1 MIEIPGYQ
9 VLSQIYESS
18 NSQVYRGISETDH
31 RSVIVKILKQDFPT
45 VAELTRYKQEYEILR
60 NLNLDGVIKAYGLE
74 TYQRTLA
81 LILEDFGGVSLK
93 TWMRDSA
100 VADRLANRKFSLGE
114 FLNIA
119 IDLAESLEHIHAANI
134 IHKDINPSNIV
145 YNAATKQLKIIDF
158 GIATVLTG
166 SQTPLKNPTVLEGTL
181 AYISPEQT
189 GRMNRS
195 IDYRTDF
202 YSLGVT
208 FYEMLCNVVPFD
220 TLDPMELVHCHIA
233 KQPVPPHEIN
243 PEIPQALS
251 GIILKLLAKNAEDR
265 YQSAWGIKADL
276 VLALMQLESIGSIEC
291 IFPGEHD
298 ISDKFQISQKL
309 YGRKEEVEKLQRAFE
324 RISRQEALTDE
335 SEKLTN
341 KKTEMMLVAGFAGV
355 GKSAAVQE
363 VCKSFTKGSGY
374 FISGKFDQ
382 LQRNIPYI
390 AIVSAFQELV
400 RQLLSESAADLEQWR
415 GKILGVLGNNAQ
427 AIADVIPEIELIIG
441 KQPAVA
447 ELGSIE
453 SENRFYLIFQN
464 FIRLFDTKEHFLV
477 IFLDDLQWADPASL
491 KLIRLLMTGEVG
503 GASAFTRPQNLLLIG
518 AYRDNEVNQ
527 NHPLMRTIEAIQK
540 AGVTVSKI
548 SLAPLEIDA
557 IARLI
562 ADTLRRDFDSVKP
575 LAELV
580 QQKTGGNPFFV
591 KEFLKT
597 IYENNLIFFDWDC
610 LSWQWD
616 LPGIEAMSITDNVVE
631 LTIKKLQ
638 QLPPSTQ
645 RVLQLAACVGADFN
659 LNDLAVVCE
668 QSARGVFEDLKV
680 AIQAGLILPISE
692 LNSDLLIL
700 EYAFSHDR
708 VQQAA
713 YDLIE
718 IQETA
723 AVNLKIGRLLLE
735 KTQPEQ
741 LADKIF
747 KIVDHLNSGVLYLL
761 TENCETA
768 CIKELDEIAK
778 LNLIAGKKAK
788 AATAYKAAMAYLTL
802 GRSLL
807 PENAWETQYNLT
819 LDIHLEAV
827 EAAYLIGDFQQMDS
841 LAEVVQHQAK
851 TLIDKVKVYEV
862 KIQAYKT
869 QNKLLE
875 AIKIALQVSEQ
886 LGVSFSESPTPTD
899 MQKFLAETGALVPKT
914 GIDSLINL
922 PEMTDIYVRAALGI
936 LSKINPV
943 TYITSQ
949 PLFLLVVLAQ
959 VKLSIQR
966 GNAPESAVAYASY
979 GQILNGIFQEIE
991 SASQLGD
998 LALNLASYFD
1008 NKTIKSQT
1016 LFIVATFILYLKKHI
1031 KEAAL
1036 LLLETYS
1043 LALETGKLDFASYSA
1058 KEKCQY
1064 GYWMGQP
1071 LTELAA
1077 EMATYSQVLDNF
1089 KQGIPLKSLQIFH
1102 QAVINLLGQVENPCQ
1117 LVGEAFNETASLPL
1131 LMQSNYRTA
1140 IFNFYLNK
1148 LILCYLFE
1156 DHHQALENAEL
1167 AKLYLDGVTGNIVV
1181 PVLYFYDSLVRL
1193 AVYEDGNKSQ
1203 PDILLQQVAENQAKM
1218 QQWAQQAPMN
1228 FLHKFYLVEAERQR
1242 VLKAYVEAMENY
1254 DRAIS
1259 LAQQNEY
1266 INEEA
1271 LSNELAAKFYQ
1282 AWGKEKIASVYMND
1296 ARYCYT
1302 LWGAEAKVKD
1312 LSERYPQLLTRF
1324 KVENFR
1330 MEDADPT
1337 IASVVSTSST
1347 ASEILDLG
1355 AVMKACHAISSEI
1368 VLDSLLGKMI
1378 KIIME
1383 NAGAEKGFILT
1394 ETAGEWVVEIAGQL
1408 TLDQAIV
1415 TRSMPVCVQDPDAET
1430 GDCAYLPMSIINYV
1444 ARTKE
1449 NVVLNDAAQEIAFT
1463 QDSYIIA
1470 VQPKSVLCTTIQNQG
1485 QLIGILYLENNLT
1498 TGVFTRVGEA
1508 SRNENRLSVTQLLC
1522 SQAAISLQNARLYE
1536 ELENYSQTLEA
1547 KVEVRTQELQQE
1559 IIERKLLEEKL
1570 QASESKMR
1578 GVFEAMTDI
1587 VLLLDAQGNVEVV
1600 PTNVTSLYPPEIDI
1614 ISHTIAA
1621 FFIDEN
1627 TDNWWQPVRQV
1638 LETHQTINLDY
1649 YLPINERQVWFTA
1662 CIAPLANDLAIW
1674 VAHDISD
1681 VYQELHLRQQAETA
1695 LQNKNDELVKALQE
1709 LQLTQQELIQSEKMA
1724 ALGQLIAGVAHEINT
1739 PLGAIRSSV
1748 ENIANFL
1755 GETLLQLPDF
1765 FQSLSPERQQDF
1777 LALLHNSNSQTS
1789 SLSTKEKRQVKRAL
1803 TRKLES
1809 FAIANADTVADTFV
1823 DLGIYDKIEPFL
1835 PLLQDPESGNILNK
1849 AYKLGTLQ
1857 KSTNTIKT
1865 AIDRAAKVVFALKNY
1880 THWDASGEKVLAK
1893 LTDGID
1899 TILTLYYNQLKQGVE
1914 VIKNYESNL
1923 PEIFCYPDELNQ
1935 VWTNLIHN
1943 ALQAM
1948 GNKGTLTID
1957 ANQQDNYL
1965 RVKITDSGAGIPPE
1979 IMSRIFEPF
1988 FTTKPPGEGS
1998 GLGLDI
2004 VRKIVEKHQGKIK
2017 VESVP
2022 GKTTFTVSIPISG

>member
-9 VLSQIYESS
+9 VLSQIYESA
-18 NSQVYRGISETDH
+18 NSQVYRGIRETDH
-31 RSVIVKILKQDFPT
+31 RSVIIKILKQDFPT
-45 VAELTRYKQEYEILR
+45 VAELTRYKQEYEIIR

-81 LILEDFGGVSLK
+81 LILEDFGGGSLK
-93 TWMRDSA
+93 TWMRDWA
-100 VADRLANRKFSLGE
+100 LADREANRQLTLLE

-145 YNAATKQLKIIDF
+145 YNPATKQLKFIDF
-158 GIATVLTG
+158 GIATVLSK
-166 SQTPLKNPTVLEGTL
+166 SQTLLKNPTVLEGTL

-189 GRMNRS
+189 GRMNRC

-208 FYEMLCNVVPFD
+208 FYEMLCNAVPFD

-233 KQPVPPHEIN
+233 KHPLPPHQIN
-243 PEIPQALS
+243 PEIPPALS

-276 VLALMQLESIGSIEC
+276 VLALMQLESSGSIEC

-309 YGRKEEVEKLQRAFE
+309 YGRKEEIERVLAAFK
-324 RISRQEALTDE
+324 RISDDE
-335 SEKLTN
+335 TLANDKQKLRDN
-341 KKTEMMLVAGFAGV
+341 KTEMMLLAGAAGV
-355 GKSAAVQE
+355 GKSAVVQE
-363 VCKSFTKGSGY
+363 ICKSVTKGGGY

-382 LQRNIPYI
+382 LQRNIPYR

-400 RQLLSESAADLEQWR
+400 RQLLSESAAELEQWR
-415 GKILGVLGNNAQ
+415 QKIIAVLGNNAQ

-447 ELGSIE
+447 ELESIE
-453 SENRFYLIFQN
+453 SQNRFYLILQN
-464 FIRLFDTKEHFLV
+464 FIRLFDTQDHFLA

-491 KLIRLLMTGEVG
+491 KLIQLIITGEVG
-503 GASAFTRPQNLLLIG
+503 GSSVFARPQNLLLIG

-527 NHPLMRTIEAIQK
+527 NHPLMATIEAIEK
-540 AGVTVSKI
+540 EGVTVSKI

-557 IARLI
+557 IAKLI
-562 ADTLRRDFDSVKP
+562 ADTLRRDLTSVKP
-575 LAELV
+575 LANLV
-580 QQKTGGNPFFV
+580 KEKTGGNPFFV
-591 KEFLKT
+591 KEFLT
-597 IYENNLIFFDWDC
+597 TLYENNLIFFDWDC

-616 LPGIEAMSITDNVVE
+616 LERIEAMGITDNVVE
-631 LTIKKLQ
+631 LTIEKLK

-645 RVLQLAACVGADFN
+645 RVLQLAACVGADFD
-659 LNDLAVVCE
+659 LNTLSVVCE
-668 QSARGVFEDLKV
+668 QSAREVFADLKV
-680 AIQAGLILPISE
+680 AIEAGLILPLSE
-692 LNSDLLIL
+692 LNSDLLII

-718 IQETA
+718 IDQTA
-723 AVNLKIGRLLLE
+723 AVHLKFGRLLLQ
-735 KTQPEQ
+735 KTQPDR
-741 LADKIF
+741 LADEIF

-761 TENCETA
+761 TETSESA
-768 CIKELDEIAK
+768 VQKELDEIVK

-788 AATAYKAAMAYLTL
+788 AATAYRAAIAYLTL

-807 PENAWETQYNLT
+807 RENAWETQYNLT
-819 LDIHLEAV
+819 LDIHIEAV
-827 EAAYLIGDFQQMDS
+827 ETAYLIGDFQQMDS
-841 LAEVVQHQAK
+841 LAETVLHHAK
-851 TLIDKVKVYEV
+851 TLSDKVKVYEV

-869 QNKLLE
+869 QNQLFE
-875 AIKIALQVSEQ
+875 AIKIGLQVSQQ
-886 LGVSFSESPTPTD
+886 LGVSFPESPTPTD
-899 MQKFLAETGALVPKT
+899 VQKFLAETAALVAQT

-922 PEMTDIYVRAALGI
+922 PEMTDIYVRAALLI

-943 TYITSQ
+943 SYITSQ

-959 VKLSIQR
+959 VNLSIQS
-966 GNAPESAVAYASY
+966 GNAPESAIAYASY

-991 SASQLGD
+991 SAYKLGN
-998 LALNLASYFD
+998 LALNLASKFT
-1008 NKTIKSQT
+1008 NKTIKSKT

-1031 KEAAL
+1031 NSAAS
-1036 LLLETYS
+1036 LLLESYS
-1043 LALETGKLDFASYSA
+1043 LALETGQFDFASYSA

-1071 LTELAA
+1071 LTELET
-1077 EMATYSQVLDNF
+1077 EMATYSQVIDNF

-1102 QAVINLLGQVENPCQ
+1102 QAVLNLLAKTENPCR
-1117 LVGEAFNETASLPL
+1117 LVGEAFNESDSLPL
-1131 LMQSNYRTA
+1131 LIQSNYRTA

-1156 DHHQALENAEL
+1156 QHHQALENAEL
-1167 AKLYLDGVTGNIVV
+1167 AKGYLDGVTGNIVV
-1181 PVLYFYDSLVRL
+1181 PVFYFYDSLVRL
-1193 AVYEDGNKSQ
+1193 TVYADADKSQ
-1203 PDILLQQVAENQAKM
+1203 QDILVKQVAENQAKM
-1218 QQWAQQAPMN
+1218 QEWAQHAPMN
-1228 FLHKFYLVEAERQR
+1228 FLPKFYLVEAERQR
-1242 VLKAYVEAMENY
+1242 ILQENVEAMENY
-1254 DRAIS
+1254 DSAIS
-1259 LAQQNEY
+1259 LAKQNDY

-1282 AWGKEKIASVYMND
+1282 AWGKDKIASVYMND

-1302 LWGAEAKVKD
+1302 LWGAQAKVED
-1312 LSERYPQLLTRF
+1312 LEKRYSQLLTRF
-1324 KVENFR
+1324 RVENAR
-1330 MEDADPT
+1330 RTGAEASTTDACT
-1337 IASVVSTSST
+1337 TTATKVSTSSNS
-1347 ASEILDLG
+1347 SEILDLG

-1383 NAGAEKGFILT
+1383 NAGAQKGFILR
-1394 ETAGEWVVEIAGQL
+1394 EKAGEWVVEIAGNI
-1408 TLDQAIV
+1408 THDKEIV
-1415 TRSMPVCVQDPDAET
+1415 TRDMPVCDQESDAEACK
-1430 GDCAYLPMSIINYV
+1430 CAYLPMSIINYV

-1449 NVVLNDAAQEIAFT
+1449 NLVINDATQEIGFT

-1470 VQPKSVLCTTIQNQG
+1470 NKPKSVLCTTIQNQG
-1485 QLIGILYLENNLT
+1485 QLIGILYLENNLSV
-1498 TGVFTRVGEA
+1498 GAFTRD
-1508 SRNENRLSVTQLLC
+1508 RLSITQLLC

-1536 ELENYSQTLEA
+1536 ELENYSQTLET
-1547 KVEVRTQELQQE
+1547 KVEARTEELQQE

-1570 QASESKMR
+1570 HASESKMR
-1578 GVFEAMTDI
+1578 AVFEAMTDI

-1600 PTNVTSLYPPEIDI
+1600 PTNTSSLYPPDIDI
-1614 ISHTIAA
+1614 ISHTIEP
-1621 FFIDEN
+1621 FFLDEN
-1627 TDNWWQPVRQV
+1627 TDHWWQPVRRV
-1638 LETHQTINLDY
+1638 LETQQTINLDY
-1649 YLPINERQVWFTA
+1649 YLTINERQVWFTA
-1662 CIAPLANDLAIW
+1662 CIAPVSNDLAIW

-1681 VYQELHLRQQAETA
+1681 VYQELRLRQQAETA
-1695 LQNKNDELVKALQE
+1695 LLNKNDELVKTLDE
-1709 LQLTQQELIQSEKMA
+1709 LKLTQQELIQSEKMA

-1755 GETLLQLPDF
+1755 GENLLQLPEF
-1765 FQSLSPERQQDF
+1765 LQSLSPERQQDF
-1777 LALLHNSNSQTS
+1777 LTLLQNSNSENTP
-1789 SLSTKEKRQVKRAL
+1789 LSTKEKRQLKRAL
-1803 TRKLES
+1803 TRQLES
-1809 FAIANADTVADTFV
+1809 FAIANADTVADTLV
-1823 DLGIYDKIEPFL
+1823 DLGIYDNIEPFL
-1835 PLLQDPESGNILNK
+1835 RLLQDPESGNVLNK
-1849 AYKLGTLQ
+1849 AYQFGSLQ

-1865 AIDRAAKVVFALKNY
+1865 ATDRAAKVVFALKSY
-1880 THWDASGEKVLAK
+1880 SHWDASGAKVLAK

-1914 VIKNYESNL
+1914 VIRKYESNL

-1957 ANQQDNYL
+1957 VNKQDNYL
-1965 RVKITDSGAGIPPE
+1965 RVSITDSGKGIPPE
-1979 IMSRIFEPF
+1979 ILPRIFEPF

-2004 VRKIVEKHQGKIK
+2004 VRKIIDKHQGKIE